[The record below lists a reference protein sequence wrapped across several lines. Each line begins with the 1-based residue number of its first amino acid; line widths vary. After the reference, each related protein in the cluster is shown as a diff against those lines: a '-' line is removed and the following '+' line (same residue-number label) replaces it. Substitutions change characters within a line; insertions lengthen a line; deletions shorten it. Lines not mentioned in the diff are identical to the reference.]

1 MITDPRDKDE
11 LKHILSYYKEIQ
23 NYLRSRSTIE
33 QRKKVRKAFSLA
45 MNAHKD
51 MRRRSGEPYIIHPLE
66 VSLIVLKNMNL
77 GSTSVVCALLHDVV
91 EDTDYTLQ
99 DIEGL
104 FGEEVARIIDGLTK
118 IDEVSDTQISIQIE
132 NFKKVLLTLSTDAR
146 AILIKIADRLHNMR
160 TLDAMPVEKQQKI
173 ASETMFLYA
182 PLAHR
187 LGLYSIKSEME
198 DLSMK
203 YQDPGSYNYIIENI
217 QASKAER
224 ELFIKDFIEPI
235 EQKLKEKNIQ
245 VEILTRVKSVYSI
258 WQKMNKK
265 QIPFEEVYDL
275 FAIRI
280 IVEGEAEYS
289 KSICW
294 TVYSIVTEIY
304 RPNMERLRDWISIPK
319 ANGYQALHTTVMS
332 HTGKW
337 VEVQIRSR
345 QMDAIAEN
353 GLAAHWVY
361 KEDGKASYEQGVEN
375 WLAKVKQLLQSQQD
389 ISSSDLISGMKMNL
403 YAKEIFIFTPKGDVR
418 TLPENSK
425 VIDFAYEINADLGN
439 HCIGAKVN
447 NKLVPP
453 SQVLKTGDQVEI
465 ITSSKQKVHEEWLGL
480 AATSKAI
487 ECITDALSKQKEDK
501 VGKGREMLKI
511 YMKEINVEFDKVS
524 RNKLMVFNNCKDKN
538 ELYLGIYNGTV
549 SLTKV
554 RQCFS
559 PYAFIFRV
567 KNGLRPLWSFLLK
580 LKYILSIDTFIR
592 RKMSNNPKLLSENV
606 SNIKQTIATC
616 CNPIAGDSVI
626 GVMISDNEIEVHRTN
641 CSVAIQLMASKG
653 DKIVKAKWRNEQ
665 KHVDFL
671 AGIKIKGF
679 DYKGLVNNVTG
690 VIYQDFQINC
700 RSMNFESSEGLFEGT
715 IMLYIQNVDHLQR
728 LIEKLKTIE
737 GIKKVERITSY

>member
-1 MITDPRDKDE
+1 MITDAHNKDE

-23 NYLRSRSTIE
+23 NYLRSRTTIE
-33 QRKKVRKAFSLA
+33 QRKKIRKAFSLA
-45 MNAHKD
+45 LNAHKD

-66 VSLIVLKNMNL
+66 VSLIVLKKMNL
-77 GSTSVVCALLHDVV
+77 GATSVVCALLHDVV
-91 EDTDYTLQ
+91 EDTDYTIQ
-99 DIEGL
+99 DIEAL
-104 FGEEVARIIDGLTK
+104 FGEEVAHIIDGLTK
-118 IDEVSDTQISIQIE
+118 IDEVSDTQLSIQVE

-173 ASETMFLYA
+173 ASETMYLYA

-203 YQDPGSYNYIIENI
+203 YQDPGSYHYIVEQI
-217 QASKAER
+217 QASQAER

-235 EQKLKEKNIQ
+235 QQKIKEKNIE
-245 VEILTRVKSVYSI
+245 VEILTRVKSIYSI

-280 IVEGEAEYS
+280 IVEGESEFA
-289 KSICW
+289 KSLCW
-294 TVYSIVTEIY
+294 MVYSIVTDIY

-361 KEDGKASYEQGVEN
+361 KEEGKAAYEQGVEN
-375 WLAKVKQLLQSQQD
+375 WLAKVKQLLQNQQD
-389 ISSSDLISGMKMNL
+389 ISSSDLVSGMKMNL
-403 YAKEIFIFTPKGDVR
+403 YAKEIFVFTPKGDVR

-425 VIDFAYEINADLGN
+425 VIDFAYEIDPELGN

-447 NKLVPP
+447 NKLAPP

-465 ITSSKQKVHEEWLGL
+465 ITSTKQKVQEEWLGL

-487 ECITDALSKQKEDK
+487 EHITDALLNQKEEKIKIGRDK
-501 VGKGREMLKI
+501 LKA
-511 YMKEINVEFDKVS
+511 YLKEIHVDFDKVS
-524 RNKLMVFNNCKDKN
+524 RNKLMVFNNCKEKRD
-538 ELYLGIYNGTV
+538 LYLGIYDG
-549 SLTKV
+549 SIPLARV

-559 PYAFIFRV
+559 PFAIFFRV
-567 KNGLRPLWSFLLK
+567 KVFLKPVFVFILK
-580 LKYILSIDTFIR
+580 LRYLITLDAFIR
-592 RKMSNNPKLLSENV
+592 RKVSKNPQLLSGTV

-626 GVMISDNEIEVHRTN
+626 GVMMSDYEIEVHRTN
-641 CSVAIQLMASKG
+641 CSVAIELMARKG

-665 KHVDFL
+665 QNVDFL

-679 DYKGLVNNVTG
+679 DYKGLVNNITG

-715 IMLYIQNVDHLQR
+715 IMLYIHNVEHLQK
-728 LIEKLKTIE
+728 LIEKLKTID
-737 GIKKVERITSY
+737 GIKKVERINSY

>member
-1 MITDPRDKDE
+1 MGSDLHEKDE

-23 NYLRSRSTIE
+23 NYLRSRTTRE
-33 QRKKVRKAFSLA
+33 QRKNIRKAFSLA
-45 MNAHKD
+45 LNAHKD
-51 MRRRSGEPYIIHPLE
+51 MRRRSGEPYILHPLE

-77 GSTSVVCALLHDVV
+77 GATSVICALLHDVV
-91 EDTDYTLQ
+91 EDTDFTLQ
-99 DIEGL
+99 DIEAL

-160 TLDAMPVEKQQKI
+160 TLDAMPPEKQQKI

-203 YQDPGSYNYIIENI
+203 YQDPGSYNFIIEKI
-217 QASKAER
+217 QASQSER
-224 ELFIKDFIEPI
+224 ELFIKDFIQPI
-235 EQKLKEKNIQ
+235 EQKLKEKNIHA
-245 VEILTRVKSVYSI
+245 EILTRVKSVYSI

-280 IVEGEAEYS
+280 IVEGEAEYA

-294 TVYSIVTEIY
+294 TVYSIVTDIY

-332 HTGKW
+332 RIGKW

-345 QMDAIAEN
+345 QMDTIAEN

-361 KEDGKASYEQGVEN
+361 KEEGKAGYEQGVES
-375 WLAKVKQLLQSQQD
+375 WLTKVKQLLQNQQEF
-389 ISSSDLISGMKMNL
+389 SSADLVSGMKMNL
-403 YAKEIFIFTPKGDVR
+403 YAKEIFVYTPKGDVR

-425 VIDFAYEINADLGN
+425 VIDFAYEIDQDLGN

-453 SQVLKTGDQVEI
+453 AQLLKSGDQVEI
-465 ITSSKQKVHEEWLGL
+465 ITSKKQKVQEEWLGL

-487 ECITDALSKQKEDK
+487 EYITEALSKQNQDK
-501 VGKGREMLKI
+501 INMGRDKLKA
-511 YMKEINVEFDKVS
+511 YMQEINIDFDKVARS
-524 RNKLMVFNNCKDKN
+524 KLITFNHCKDKN
-538 ELYLGIYNGTV
+538 DLYLGIYDG
-549 SLTKV
+549 SIPLFKV
-554 RQCFS
+554 KQCFS
-559 PYAFIFRV
+559 PMAFLFQLRDFLKPLLIYIF
-567 KNGLRPLWSFLLK
+567 K
-580 LKYILSIDTFIR
+580 LKYLFSLDAFIR
-592 RKMSNNPKLLSENV
+592 RKISKNPKLLKGNI
-606 SNIKQTIATC
+606 SNIKQNIAKC

-626 GVMISDNEIEVHRTN
+626 GVMITDNEIEVHRTN
-641 CSVAIQLMASKG
+641 CHVAIQLMARKG

-665 KHVDFL
+665 EHVDFL

-690 VIYQDFQINC
+690 VIYQDFNINC
-700 RSMNFESSEGLFEGT
+700 RSMNFESTEGIFEGT
-715 IMLYIQNVDHLQR
+715 IMLYIQNVEHLQK

-737 GIKKVERITSY
+737 GIKKVERINSY

>member
-1 MITDPRDKDE
+1 MESDLHEKDE

-23 NYLRSRSTIE
+23 NYLRSRTTRE
-33 QRKKVRKAFSLA
+33 QRKNIRKAFSLA
-45 MNAHKD
+45 LNAHKD
-51 MRRRSGEPYIIHPLE
+51 MRRRSGEPYILHPLE

-77 GSTSVVCALLHDVV
+77 GATSVICALLHDVV
-91 EDTDYTLQ
+91 EDTDFTLQ
-99 DIEGL
+99 DIEAL

-160 TLDAMPVEKQQKI
+160 TLDAMPPEKQQKI

-203 YQDPGSYNYIIENI
+203 YQDPGSYNFIIEKI
-217 QASKAER
+217 QASQSER
-224 ELFIKDFIEPI
+224 ELFIKDFIQPI
-235 EQKLKEKNIQ
+235 EQKLKEKNIHA
-245 VEILTRVKSVYSI
+245 EILTRVKSVYSI

-280 IVEGEAEYS
+280 IVEGEAEYA

-294 TVYSIVTEIY
+294 TVYSIVTDIY

-332 HTGKW
+332 RIGKW

-345 QMDAIAEN
+345 QMDTIAEN

-361 KEDGKASYEQGVEN
+361 KEEGKAGYEQGVES
-375 WLAKVKQLLQSQQD
+375 WLTKVKQLLQNQQEF
-389 ISSSDLISGMKMNL
+389 SSADLVSGMKMNL
-403 YAKEIFIFTPKGDVR
+403 YAKEIFVYTPKGDVR

-425 VIDFAYEINADLGN
+425 VIDFAYEIDQDLGN

-453 SQVLKTGDQVEI
+453 AQLLKSGDQVEI
-465 ITSSKQKVHEEWLGL
+465 ITSKKQKVQEEWLGL

-487 ECITDALSKQKEDK
+487 VTLPIRISRPHNAQRYSYAIKT
-501 VGKGREMLKI
+501 RE
-511 YMKEINVEFDKVS
+511 
-524 RNKLMVFNNCKDKN
+524 RN
-538 ELYLGIYNGTV
+538 
-549 SLTKV
+549 
-554 RQCFS
+554 
-559 PYAFIFRV
+559 
-567 KNGLRPLWSFLLK
+567 
-580 LKYILSIDTFIR
+580 
-592 RKMSNNPKLLSENV
+592 
-606 SNIKQTIATC
+606 
-616 CNPIAGDSVI
+616 
-626 GVMISDNEIEVHRTN
+626 
-641 CSVAIQLMASKG
+641 
-653 DKIVKAKWRNEQ
+653 
-665 KHVDFL
+665 
-671 AGIKIKGF
+671 
-679 DYKGLVNNVTG
+679 
-690 VIYQDFQINC
+690 
-700 RSMNFESSEGLFEGT
+700 
-715 IMLYIQNVDHLQR
+715 
-728 LIEKLKTIE
+728 
-737 GIKKVERITSY
+737 

>member
-1 MITDPRDKDE
+1 MTTDSREKEE
-11 LKHILSYYKEIQ
+11 LKFILSYYKEIQ
-23 NYLRSRSTIE
+23 NYLRNRSTIE
-33 QRKKVRKAFSLA
+33 QRKKVRKAFVLA

-51 MRRRSGEPYIIHPLE
+51 MRRRSGEPYIVHPLE
-66 VSLIVLKNMNL
+66 VALIVLKNMNL

-99 DIEGL
+99 DIESL
-104 FGEEVARIIDGLTK
+104 FGEDVARIIDGLTK
-118 IDEVSDTQISIQIE
+118 IDEVSDTQLSVQIE

-160 TLDAMPVEKQQKI
+160 TLDAMPLEKQQKI
-173 ASETMFLYA
+173 ASETMYLYA

-203 YQDPGSYNYIIENI
+203 YQDPGSYNFIVQSI
-217 QASKAER
+217 QASKTER
-224 ELFIKDFIEPI
+224 ELFIKDFIAPI
-235 EQKLKEKNIQ
+235 EQKLQEKNIKA
-245 VEILTRVKSVYSI
+245 EILTRVKSVYSI

-280 IVEGEAEYS
+280 IVEGEAEYA

-304 RPNMERLRDWISIPK
+304 HPNMERLRDWISIPK

-345 QMDAIAEN
+345 QMDTIAEN

-361 KEDGKASYEQGVEN
+361 KEEGKANYEQGVEN
-375 WLAKVKQLLQSQQD
+375 WLAKVKQLLQNQQD
-389 ISSSDLISGMKMNL
+389 ISSTDLISGMKMNL

-425 VIDFAYEINADLGN
+425 VIDFAYEIDPDLGN

-487 ECITDALSKQKEDK
+487 EYITQALSKQKEDK
-501 VGKGREMLKI
+501 VAKGKEILKN

-524 RNKLMVFNNCKDKN
+524 RNKLIAFNNCKDKN
-538 ELYLGIYNGTV
+538 ELYLGIYNRTISMV
-549 SLTKV
+549 KV

-559 PYAFIFRV
+559 SFAIIFKL
-567 KNGLRPLWSFLLK
+567 KNVLKPVFSFLLK
-580 LKYILSIDTFIR
+580 LRYILSIDTFIK
-592 RKMSNNPKLLSENV
+592 RKISNKPKLLSENV

-626 GVMISDNEIEVHRTN
+626 GVIISDNEIEVHRTN
-641 CSVAIQLMASKG
+641 CSVAIQLMARKG

-665 KHVDFL
+665 ETVDFL
-671 AGIKIKGF
+671 AGIRIKGF

-715 IMLYIQNVDHLQR
+715 IMLYIHNVDHLNK

-737 GIKKVERITSY
+737 GIKKVERITSN

>member
-1 MITDPRDKDE
+1 MITEAHNKDE

-23 NYLRSRSTIE
+23 NYLRSRTTIE
-33 QRKKVRKAFSLA
+33 QRKRIRKAFSLA
-45 MNAHKD
+45 LNAHKD

-66 VSLIVLKNMNL
+66 VSLIVLKKMNL
-77 GSTSVVCALLHDVV
+77 GATSVVCALLHDVV
-91 EDTDYTLQ
+91 EDTDYTIQ
-99 DIEGL
+99 DIEAL
-104 FGEEVARIIDGLTK
+104 FGEEVAHIIDGLTK
-118 IDEVSDTQISIQIE
+118 IDEVSDTQLSIQVE

-173 ASETMFLYA
+173 ASETMYLYA

-203 YQDPGSYNYIIENI
+203 YQDPGSYQYIVEQI
-217 QASKAER
+217 QASQAER
-224 ELFIKDFIEPI
+224 ELFIKKFIEPI
-235 EQKLKEKNIQ
+235 QQKLNEKNIH
-245 VEILTRVKSVYSI
+245 VEILTRVKSIYSI

-280 IVEGEAEYS
+280 IVEGESEYA
-289 KSICW
+289 KSLCW
-294 TVYSIVTEIY
+294 MVYSIVTDIY

-361 KEDGKASYEQGVEN
+361 KEDGKAAYEQGVEN
-375 WLAKVKQLLQSQQD
+375 WLAKVKQLLQNQQD
-389 ISSSDLISGMKMNL
+389 ISSSDLVSGMKMNL
-403 YAKEIFIFTPKGDVR
+403 YAKEIFVFTPKGDVR

-425 VIDFAYEINADLGN
+425 VIDFAYEIDPELGN

-447 NKLVPP
+447 NKLAPA
-453 SQVLKTGDQVEI
+453 SQVLRTGDQIEI
-465 ITSSKQKVHEEWLGL
+465 ITSTKQKVQEEWLGL

-487 ECITDALSKQKEDK
+487 EHITDALAKQKEEKIKIGRDK
-501 VGKGREMLKI
+501 LKA
-511 YMKEINVEFDKVS
+511 YLKEINVDFDKSS
-524 RNKLMVFNNCKDKN
+524 RNKLMVFNSCKDKRD
-538 ELYLGIYNGTV
+538 LYLGIYDGSIPLNR
-549 SLTKV
+549 V

-559 PYAFIFRV
+559 PFAIFFRMKVILKPVFIFM
-567 KNGLRPLWSFLLK
+567 LK
-580 LKYILSIDTFIR
+580 LRYLITLDSFIR
-592 RKMSNNPKLLSENV
+592 KKVSKNPKLLSESV

-626 GVMISDNEIEVHRTN
+626 GVMISDYEIEVHRTN
-641 CSVAIQLMASKG
+641 CSVAIELMARKG

-665 KHVDFL
+665 QNVDFL

-679 DYKGLVNNVTG
+679 DYKGLVNNVTA

-715 IMLYIQNVDHLQR
+715 IILYIHNVEHLQK

-737 GIKKVERITSY
+737 GIKNVERINSY